1 MSKLSMSG
9 MSFFDHEEFEFAK
22 NSDVENDEVNIKANR
37 ISIALLNHSTYTGQS
52 LNGIVNIYVENKLPR
67 GQIKLIV
74 KTTIKIKIKN
84 CLENNTIQ
92 QIITNFQEQLN
103 TQQK

>member
-37 ISIALLNHSTYTGQS
+37 ISIALLNHSTYTG
-52 LNGIVNIYVENKLPR
+52 
-67 GQIKLIV
+67 
-74 KTTIKIKIKN
+74 
-84 CLENNTIQ
+84 
-92 QIITNFQEQLN
+92 
-103 TQQK
+103 